1 MCAFRSYVPNVPMR
15 LTCLLAFLPQITA
28 CLRAYVPTCLR
39 AYVPTSPN
47 FSRVYV
53 LTCEYIFFMPTC
65 LCALNYFV
73 PTYVHFP
80 RAYVPTTTHNIY
92 IEAHLYTL
100 YCWVFSE
107 LFDFS
112 FHSKH
117 QSKLFVLELHTP
129 ILSCAVLLFR
139 PLHT

>member
-1 MCAFRSYVPNVPMR
+1 MPFVPTC
-15 LTCLLAFLPQITA
+15 LTCLCALRA
-28 CLRAYVPTCLR
+28 CLPSCLKLLHAYVPTCLR